1 MRCAGAVGSHRRAGG
16 PAKRGIDPCL
26 RALGK
31 SRAAGGS
38 LSGSVSASLRV
49 AARVSS
55 TDSASIREERAAV
68 SDSRERERQK
78 KSGQTWP
85 CRGRPSGLT
94 CAKSAARVYV
104 DNYVDNGRFAG
115 HCAGCAKQLNGGEPA
130 ASLGSGTG
138 RSRRPSGSEWVRG
151 TKCSPYSSSPSAVC
165 NQCI

>member
-1 MRCAGAVGSHRRAGG
+1 MKIEIVAFYFLGLFNFRSTRPAASRPAMAGYRPAGG

-68 SDSRERERQK
+68 SDSRERERIR
-78 KSGQTWP
+78 GQ
-85 CRGRPSGLT
+85 
-94 CAKSAARVYV
+94 A
-104 DNYVDNGRFAG
+104 
-115 HCAGCAKQLNGGEPA
+115 E
-130 ASLGSGTG
+130 
-138 RSRRPSGSEWVRG
+138 
-151 TKCSPYSSSPSAVC
+151 
-165 NQCI
+165 